1 MSSLRNVFIEKM
13 NLAAGHDKAAF
24 EMSLINDYGAL
35 PMIIDQTAVPIAYT
49 LQLPP
54 SLQSEKAH
62 ISKCDLQIAFYRYN
76 IDTLRSLIKYMPVW
90 FINCSLDG
98 QSLKNKE
105 KI

>member
-49 LQLPP
+49 LQLPRHCNLRKLTSASVTSKLPLSGKFP
-54 SLQSEKAH
+54 STD
-62 ISKCDLQIAFYRYN
+62 II
-76 IDTLRSLIKYMPVW
+76 
-90 FINCSLDG
+90 
-98 QSLKNKE
+98 
-105 KI
+105 